1 MLHWSLDNGRKIP
14 MTPLKRSPDW
24 REFFSESFHLESA
37 RYSFEQKILSL
48 EEYGKNPQ
56 YGVYF
61 EVDKTST
68 KWYIIKWY
76 LDVDLCR
83 TPEDYSEMSRHPIKE
98 VRRAAIMLSDC
109 PKKVLIDVLKTIEFM
124 SFEVKDLGLG
134 RFGPSRSFNDK
145 ECDYLVAK
153 AAIFSLEGFPRSLN
167 S

>member
-1 MLHWSLDNGRKIP
+1 

-24 REFFSESFHLESA
+24 GKFFSESFHLESA
-37 RYSFEQKILSL
+37 RYSFEQKIQSL

-61 EVDKTST
+61 IVDETST
-68 KWYIIKWY
+68 KWYTIKWY
-76 LDVDLCR
+76 LDENLCR
-83 TPEDYSEMSRHPIKE
+83 TPEDYLEMSRHQIRE
-98 VRRAAIMLSDC
+98 VREAAIQLSDC
-109 PKKVLIDVLKTIEFM
+109 PKKVLFDVLKTIEFP
-124 SFEVKDLGLG
+124 SLKVKYLG
-134 RFGPSRSFNDK
+134 RFGRSRSFNDK